1 MSEVGYMAY
10 RQKMLHTPGLGYL
23 QQYQIKQCL
32 ERIPNPDRS
41 RKPFCTLTSDNTSLK
56 RRV

>member
-41 RKPFCTLTSDNTSLK
+41 RKPFCTL
-56 RRV
+56 